1 MIDNPIIINNVSL
14 KFPHK
19 TCFEDFSAIIYSG
32 SKIGI
37 IGRNGSGKSGL
48 LKMLA
53 GQPESEDGSI
63 VAPDYSICYVP
74 QVIESF
80 NSLSWGQRFN
90 KSLSA
95 ALATYP
101 DLLLL
106 DEPTNHLDSH
116 NKKSLL
122 RMLKAYA
129 RTVIVV
135 SHDVGLLRTVV
146 DTLWH
151 IDNGSIRV
159 FSGDYDDYM
168 RELCTKRT
176 NAEKALHALDLE
188 QKEGHNSLMKE
199 QQRAS
204 KSSAKGEK
212 SIAQRKWPTI
222 VSQAKARRAQET
234 SGSKKY
240 AIREKREEIQSQL
253 ADIRLPEVITPTFSL
268 GAGDINNGTMVYV
281 CDGAVR
287 YGTNPVI
294 DAINLSIMAK
304 ERVAIL
310 GNNGAGKSSLI
321 KAILNHSDIITSGTW
336 HLPRSLDIGYLDQH
350 YANLNHADTVIESIE
365 KLVPTWHHAEIRRH
379 LNDFLFRK
387 NEEVNIMVNFLSGGE
402 KVRLSLAQIAAK
414 TPQLLILDEIT
425 NNLTSVACKRGMSG
439 IV

>member
-1 MIDNPIIINNVSL
+1 
-14 KFPHK
+14 
-19 TCFEDFSAIIYSG
+19 
-32 SKIGI
+32 
-37 IGRNGSGKSGL
+37 
-48 LKMLA
+48 
-53 GQPESEDGSI
+53 
-63 VAPDYSICYVP
+63 
-74 QVIESF
+74 
-80 NSLSWGQRFN
+80 
-90 KSLSA
+90 
-95 ALATYP
+95 
-101 DLLLL
+101 
-106 DEPTNHLDSH
+106 
-116 NKKSLL
+116 
-122 RMLKAYA
+122 
-129 RTVIVV
+129 
-135 SHDVGLLRTVV
+135 
-146 DTLWH
+146 
-151 IDNGSIRV
+151 
-159 FSGDYDDYM
+159 
-168 RELCTKRT
+168 
-176 NAEKALHALDLE
+176 
-188 QKEGHNSLMKE
+188 
-199 QQRAS
+199 
-204 KSSAKGEK
+204 
-212 SIAQRKWPTI
+212 
-222 VSQAKARRAQET
+222 
-234 SGSKKY
+234 
-240 AIREKREEIQSQL
+240 
-253 ADIRLPEVITPTFSL
+253 
-268 GAGDINNGTMVYV
+268 MVYV